1 MPGGHARA
9 PASLRRPLVAAG
21 ARELP
26 VAGAWGFRE
35 GCGNMHKLVPEEK
48 AEVAKEDRLP
58 MSQGLQMLLSSYGFD
73 VKPEMFAFCIQV
85 NEQIVKTASAL
96 FKCDAV
102 DETFSTYLRD
112 TSKRLKKISGINCEN
127 WSLLKLATALKVIF
141 CPEGE
146 KGDKFCKVLSK
157 DELLKLKDEAHKYTN
172 ILSEMICLRAY
183 NKIWVSRDPG
193 TASEPIVLGK
203 STFCEGLSLG
213 ETGGKRIASISGAQL
228 STSKAIVP
236 YRPFP
241 HAVLLNSCAENQS
254 HNIDVDNMDG
264 HNINLVI
271 STLPPFTES
280 VEQLLVLGIEASV
293 PLGSVGDSG

>member
-1 MPGGHARA
+1 
-9 PASLRRPLVAAG
+9 
-21 ARELP
+21 
-26 VAGAWGFRE
+26 
-35 GCGNMHKLVPEEK
+35 
-48 AEVAKEDRLP
+48 

-73 VKPEMFAFCIQV
+73 VKPEMV

-183 NKIWVSRDPG
+183 NKIWSAYRVR
-193 TASEPIVLGK
+193 TQKKILLE
-203 STFCEGLSLG
+203 SLIKKAK
-213 ETGGKRIASISGAQL
+213 EACVKQNKPKRARR
-228 STSKAIVP
+228 V
-236 YRPFP
+236 R
-241 HAVLLNSCAENQS
+241 C
-254 HNIDVDNMDG
+254 
-264 HNINLVI
+264 
-271 STLPPFTES
+271 TES
-280 VEQLLVLGIEASV
+280 RSKFLKSM
-293 PLGSVGDSG
+293 